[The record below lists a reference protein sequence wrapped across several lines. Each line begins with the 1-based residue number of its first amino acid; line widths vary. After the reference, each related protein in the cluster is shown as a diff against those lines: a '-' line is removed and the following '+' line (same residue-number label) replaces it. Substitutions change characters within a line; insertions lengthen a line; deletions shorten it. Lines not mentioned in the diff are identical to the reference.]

1 LRSLRAHIKDN
12 MKPILNYFSASWAEI
27 RKVTWPTRPQLIK
40 LTIVVIVFATV
51 LAFTLGAID
60 LGFSTLLKMIVT
72 KG

>member
-1 LRSLRAHIKDN
+1 

-51 LAFTLGAID
+51 LALALGAID
-60 LGFSTLLKMIVT
+60 YGFSTLLKMIVT

>member
-1 LRSLRAHIKDN
+1 

-27 RKVTWPTRPQLIK
+27 RKVTWPTRPQLVK

-51 LAFTLGAID
+51 LSLTLGAID
-60 LGFSTLLKMIVT
+60 FGFSTLLKMIVT